1 MLRVLVI
8 PTKMDRAMSDP
19 VDEHKLVSPI
29 PAQSGVIS
37 AVRGR
42 ALGRGV
48 PEAHTLTV
56 ETSDGRTINARLPWP
71 EGMVPIKGRPVL
83 SIVGPERFDR
93 CPICGD
99 PEATSRDHVP
109 PESLGGNM
117 IVYTCTKCNNTFGA
131 RYEAPFRNWYN
142 GSVGTMRVR
151 GPGAPGSRVL
161 GEVLLR
167 QTDDGPDM
175 LIPITEGDPAA
186 WNIVESGQGRV
197 SIRGPDFTDIRIAA
211 VKSAYLA
218 ACSLLSEIPDTAR
231 AVALRNELMAVRDIP
246 RGTTPSVGQV
256 TASLRLLRGPS
267 EPKPGE
273 IALVHLPTWRDRPY
287 WIAFHDSVFVE
298 WPLELGLLIPH
309 LRKAN
314 TRESS

>member
-1 MLRVLVI
+1 M
-8 PTKMDRAMSDP
+8 TDS
-19 VDEHKLVSPI
+19 VDERKQVLPSP
-29 PAQSGVIS
+29 AESGVIS

-48 PEAHTLTV
+48 PEAHTMTV
-56 ETSDGRTINARLPWP
+56 ETADGRTINARLPSQQGLIP
-71 EGMVPIKGRPVL
+71 VRGRPVL
-83 SIVGPERFDR
+83 GIVGPERFDR

-99 PEATSRDHVP
+99 LEPTSRDHVP
-109 PESLGGNM
+109 PESMGGNL
-117 IVYTCTKCNNTFGA
+117 IVYTCTKCNNTFGT

-151 GPGAPGSRVL
+151 GPGTPGARVL

-167 QTDDGPDM
+167 QTDQGPDM

-186 WNIVESGQGRV
+186 WDIVESGQGRV
-197 SIRGPDFTDIRIAA
+197 SVRASDPSDIRIAA

-218 ACSLLSEIPDTAR
+218 ACALLSEIPDTAQ
-231 AVALRNELMAVRDIP
+231 AVALRSELMALRDIP
-246 RGTTPSVGQV
+246 RGTTPEVGRV
-256 TASLRLLRGPS
+256 TASLRILRGPS

-273 IALVHLPTWRDRPY
+273 IALVHLPTWKDRPY
-287 WIAFHDSVFVE
+287 WISFNDTVFVE

-309 LRKAN
+309 LKKAN
-314 TRESS
+314 AQKSS